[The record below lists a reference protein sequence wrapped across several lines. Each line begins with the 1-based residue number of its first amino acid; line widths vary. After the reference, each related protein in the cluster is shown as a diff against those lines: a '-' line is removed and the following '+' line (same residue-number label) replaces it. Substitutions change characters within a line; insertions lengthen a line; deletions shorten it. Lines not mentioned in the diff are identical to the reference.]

1 MTTHRITYQGPQS
14 LAVQAATLLA
24 DTHGIELKS
33 AGQLEPG
40 DGPAGTVV
48 LALTVSGAPEAV
60 TAAVGR
66 LREALPADASV
77 RVEEGPLPGN

>member
-1 MTTHRITYQGPQS
+1 MTTHRITYQGPPS

-24 DTHGIELKS
+24 DTRGVELKS
-33 AGQLEPG
+33 AGQSEPG

-48 LALTVSGAPEAV
+48 LVLTVEGTPQAV
-60 TAAVGR
+60 ATAVGR

-77 RVEEGPLPGN
+77 RVDEG